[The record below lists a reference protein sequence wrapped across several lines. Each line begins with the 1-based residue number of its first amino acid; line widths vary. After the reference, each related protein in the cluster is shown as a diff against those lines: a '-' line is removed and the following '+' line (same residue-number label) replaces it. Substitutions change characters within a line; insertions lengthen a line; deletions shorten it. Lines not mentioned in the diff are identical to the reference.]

1 MKTITT
7 HHLHRAVMAAA
18 IAGAFGPAMAQ
29 QAEPALTSEVS
40 AGVGYVDKDNQKFG
54 EFSGLRKEDPYL
66 LLGGDLVR
74 RDDATGTWLRLRGRN
89 LGLDSRSL
97 RFEHERQGDWGYFIE
112 YDAIPRF
119 APYTYNTGLAGIG
132 TTTQTIGPTA
142 TLAAINAAQKSNVEL
157 STKRE
162 NISAGFGK
170 LLGRGFDFQ
179 VRFRNEEKDG
189 SRAYGLYATQGGIGI
204 GGPHF
209 LAEPINWTTRQWEA
223 TLGYTS
229 DRFQFTG
236 GYYGSTYDNPN
247 PRLNVLGA
255 DVTFGTAPTQ
265 APGFMALPPSNQAHQ
280 LHAAGGYSFTPATR
294 GTFKV
299 AYSRATQDEAFGIAT
314 VGGQTSLDGQVDT
327 TLLQVG
333 LSTRPMPKLS
343 LLADLRYED
352 RDDKTARGQ
361 YISTPSTTRSGF
373 NNPRSLRSIK
383 GKLEASYLLPAGI
396 RLTGGAERDERER
409 SVPALR
415 SVPFREDTADT
426 TYRVELRRSISET
439 LNGAVAL
446 VHDERTGSSPA
457 RDTYAAGT
465 AGSNVVMP
473 VHWNDRKR
481 DKVRLTLDWM
491 ATQRLSA
498 HAVIEDGKDKYS
510 SFDTFLEGL
519 HNADSRFYS
528 LDGSYAISD
537 AWQVSAWVSR
547 TEIKSHQV
555 TESGGR
561 WAAGLTTLGDSYGVG
576 LRAKPMARLQLGAD
590 VVHSYDRDKFDM
602 SRVGAGT
609 AVTSLPSL
617 YYRLTSLKFFAKYA
631 FERNSGVQLDFI
643 HDRRS
648 TDDWTWNNWTYP
660 DGTRVIQNPSEKVNF
675 VGVRY
680 YYQFR

>member
-7 HHLHRAVMAAA
+7 HHLHHAVMAAA
-18 IAGAFGPAMAQ
+18 IAAAFGPAMAQ
-29 QAEPALTSEVS
+29 QTEPALTSEVS
-40 AGVGYVDKDNQKFG
+40 AGIGYVDKDNQRFG
-54 EFSGLRKEDPYL
+54 QFSGLRDEDPYL
-66 LLGGDLVR
+66 LLGADVVR
-74 RDDATGTWLRLRGRN
+74 RDDATGTWLKLKGRN

-97 RFEHERQGDWGYFIE
+97 RLEHQRQGDWGYFIE

-132 TTTQTIGPTA
+132 TYTQTVGTPA
-142 TLAAINAAQKSNVEL
+142 TPRSDIEL

-162 NISAGFGK
+162 NISAGFDK

-189 SRAYGLYATQGGIGI
+189 SRAYGVYSP
-204 GGPHF
+204 GPYF
-209 LAEPINWTTRQWEA
+209 LTEPINWTTRQWEA

-236 GYYGSTYDNPN
+236 GYYGSSYDNGN
-247 PRLNVLGA
+247 PRLNLLGA
-255 DVTFGTAPTQ
+255 AFTPS
-265 APGFMALPPSNQAHQ
+265 FMALPPSNQAHQ
-280 LHAAGGYSFTPATR
+280 LHAAGGYSFTPMTR
-294 GTFKV
+294 GTFKA
-299 AYSRATQDEAFGIAT
+299 AYTRATQDEAFDIAT
-314 VGGQTSLDGQVDT
+314 FGGQTSLNGRVDT
-327 TLLQVG
+327 MLLQFG
-333 LSTRPMPKLS
+333 LTTRPMPKLS
-343 LLADLRYED
+343 LRADLRYED
-352 RDDKTARGQ
+352 RDDETPRAQ
-361 YISTPSTTRSGF
+361 YISALSTTRSGF
-373 NNPRSLRSIK
+373 NNPRSLRSTK

-415 SVPFREDTADT
+415 SVPFREETEDT
-426 TYRVELRRSISET
+426 TYRVELRRSLSET
-439 LNGAVAL
+439 LNGAVAF
-446 VHDERTGSSPA
+446 VRDERTGSAPA

-473 VHWNDRKR
+473 FHWNDRKR
-481 DKVRLTLDWM
+481 NKVRLTLDWM

-498 HAVIEDGKDKYS
+498 HAVVEDGKDKYRG
-510 SFDTFLEGL
+510 FDTFVEGL

-555 TESGGR
+555 TESAGQ
-561 WAAGLTTLGDSYGVG
+561 WAAGLKTLGDSYGVG

-590 VVHSYDRDKFDM
+590 AVQSYDRDKFDM
-602 SRVGAGT
+602 SRVTGT
-609 AVTSLPSL
+609 GTITSLPKL
-617 YYRLTSLKFFAKYA
+617 YYRTTSLKLFARYA
-631 FERNSGVQLDFI
+631 VQRNYGVQLDFI

-648 TDDWTWNNWTYP
+648 TDDWTWNNWAYP
-660 DGTRVIQNPSEKVNF
+660 DGTRVMQNPREKVNF
-675 VGVRY
+675 IGARY
-680 YYQFR
+680 YYRFQ